1 MKKNSLLGIM
11 TLGVLLFGVAL
22 VSLNKTY
29 AHCDTLNG
37 PIVKDAEVALEKGDV
52 TPVLKWVKKDAEP
65 EIRAA
70 FNTAIAERAKGKE
83 ARGKADMKFFET
95 LVRIHRAG
103 EGATF
108 TGLKPA
114 GEIEPIVAEADKA
127 LETGSVDTLAAE
139 MSKHLTNEVKER
151 FNLAFE
157 KRKHKDESVEAGREY
172 VEAYVEY
179 VHYVEGIHNAIS
191 EKGAHHHEEVEQGNR
206 DAHGAK

>member
-1 MKKNSLLGIM
+1 MKKINLFGIM
-11 TLGVLLFGVAL
+11 LLGVLLFGVAL
-22 VSLNKTY
+22 VGLNKSY

-37 PIVKDAEVALEKGDV
+37 PVVKDAELALEKGDV

-70 FNTAIAERAKGKE
+70 FNTALAERAKGKE
-83 ARGKADMKFFET
+83 AREKADMKFFEN
-95 LVRIHRAG
+95 LVRVHRAG
-103 EGATF
+103 EGESF

-114 GEIEPIVAEADKA
+114 DAVEPIVAEADKA

-139 MSKHLTNEVKER
+139 MAKHLANEVKER
-151 FNLAFE
+151 FDLAFG

-191 EKGAHHHEEVEQGNR
+191 EKGDHHHEEVEQGKQ
-206 DAHGAK
+206 DAHGTK